1 MRQICLPCWVN
12 VSHASWSNKIACHG
26 VSGGQMES
34 SEEEIS
40 ALLSQGGIRRRL
52 EGRQNITSTQEEQVP
67 LTFLVSNGESGF
79 LPSPI

>member
-1 MRQICLPCWVN
+1 
-12 VSHASWSNKIACHG
+12 
-26 VSGGQMES
+26 MES